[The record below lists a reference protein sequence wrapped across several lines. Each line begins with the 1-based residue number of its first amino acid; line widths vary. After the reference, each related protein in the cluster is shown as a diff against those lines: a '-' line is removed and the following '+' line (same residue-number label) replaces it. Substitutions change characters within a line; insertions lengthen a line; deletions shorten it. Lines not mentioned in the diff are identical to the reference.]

1 MDLATG
7 QNLIKQKKFP
17 QALKLFEYLV
27 KLDPNNQD
35 LNFYLGRICSELYD
49 FKNGIKFYKK
59 YLEFNN
65 NSVPCLLNLAILFL
79 NIGDKKNSEQYFK
92 KIIKINNNYVY
103 AYYGLFSLSQKLLRD
118 KDFNH
123 LEKVLKSRKTN
134 LKDKSI
140 INFLLSKKERK
151 NKNVERELDFLHDY
165 HKQSFDSNILY
176 NKQSQ
181 FYYENVL
188 KNFYNKINLT
198 NLSKKYHDIKPIFII
213 GLPRSGSTLIE
224 SLLSSGEIKLRTYG
238 ECNYFNMAIF
248 DQIKNKI
255 FTKEFTINKSVI
267 DIDLNSIEV
276 SIQDRYGIS
285 NKQDNNL
292 LFLDKSLENI
302 FNIEIILKIFPNAKF
317 IHTKR
322 NIKDAILSIYF
333 SMLPELSWTL
343 SLEKINNYVSNYQE
357 TIFYFKK
364 KFPNKIFE
372 VDLDEFTSNVVKSSK
387 DLFKFCD
394 LNWHEKVLNF
404 YKRKDLFSKTISS
417 SQIRQEISQKHKSS
431 YNKYYFL
438 LDKV

>member
-17 QALKLFEYLV
+17 QALKLFEYLA

-35 LNFYLGRICSELYD
+35 LNFYLGRIYSELYD
-49 FKNGIKFYKK
+49 FINGIKFYKK

-65 NSVPCLLNLAILFL
+65 NSIPCLLNLAILFL

-92 KIIKINNNYVY
+92 KLIKINKNYVY
-103 AYYGLFSLSQKLLRD
+103 AYYGLFSLSEKLLND

-123 LEKVLKSRKTN
+123 LKKVLKNRKTN

-151 NKNVERELDFLHDY
+151 NKNIERELGFLHEY

-198 NLSKKYHDIKPIFII
+198 NSPKKYANIKPIFII

-224 SLLSSGEIKLRTYG
+224 SLLSSGEIKVRTYG

-255 FTKEFTINKSVI
+255 FTKEFTINKSAI

-276 SIQDRYGIS
+276 SIEDRYAIN

-343 SLEKINNYVSNYQE
+343 SLENINNYVNNYQE

-364 KFPNKIFE
+364 KFPKKIFE
-372 VDLDEFTSNVVKSSK
+372 VDLDEFTSNVEKGSK
-387 DLFKFCD
+387 NLFKFCD
-394 LNWHEKVLNF
+394 LNWHDEVLNF

-431 YNKYYFL
+431 YNKYYYL